1 MPLMIDKSRLGPFV
15 LEQRLGRQKT
25 GSVYH
30 AVHLQRRRAMAIRI
44 MSQHLGNSGTSV
56 QEFARE
62 VEFLKTLEH
71 PNVVRV
77 HGGGVFDD
85 EAYIATELVKGES
98 LDEVL
103 TYSLRLPWQTVID
116 YASQV
121 CAGLEYAHQRGTYHQ
136 NLSTAKILVTEEG
149 RIKITDFRGNRLNHY
164 DRWDAQPHVSSVA
177 YMAPEQLRG
186 ETNITQKVDLYS
198 LGCVMYELL
207 TGRLPFDGQTALE
220 VREKHL
226 QQPPPR
232 VSSLVFDCPI
242 MLDGLVAQLLE
253 KEPNK
258 RPHYASQVGVALQE
272 VRENENA
279 GIVEHAV
286 SGASAL
292 RAQVGDTAIK
302 RLLGRKSS
310 SRRQA
315 QWVPFYERVWFLAGC
330 AALVIG
336 LCTWAFWP
344 ASEEQLFANA
354 EKLMASGDRVQW
366 QQARESYLEPLLKRF
381 PDGQYATQARQYIEQ
396 IDMKNAQARVEL
408 NLRLGRRGK
417 TEGERRYATAWEL
430 EQDGELADALAAYEE
445 VLEKVEAK
453 NGDAVFV
460 KLAQQQIDKLRP
472 AVALAAAAEKQA
484 TEDAAAAA
492 VPAENSAPLQTP
504 LTLPGTVDRFPA
516 GHAVPI
522 SSPPREQPRS

>member
-1 MPLMIDKSRLGPFV
+1 
-15 LEQRLGRQKT
+15 
-25 GSVYH
+25 
-30 AVHLQRRRAMAIRI
+30 MAIRL

-98 LDEVL
+98 LEEML
-103 TYSLRLPWQTVID
+103 SYSLRLPWQTVID
-116 YASQV
+116 YVTQV

-136 NLSTAKILVTEEG
+136 NLSSAKILVTEEG

-164 DRWDAQPHVSSVA
+164 DRWDAQPPRSSVA

-186 ETNITQKVDLYS
+186 ETNITQKADLYS

-220 VREKHL
+220 IREKHL

-232 VSSLVFDCPI
+232 VSALELDCPI
-242 MLDGLVAQLLE
+242 WLDALVAQLLE

-258 RPHYASQVGVALQE
+258 RPHFASQVSVALKE
-272 VRENENA
+272 VRENVNQ
-279 GIVEHAV
+279 GIVQHAV

-292 RAQVGDTAIK
+292 RPQAGDTAIK
-302 RLLGRKSS
+302 HLLRRKSS
-310 SRRQA
+310 KRRPS
-315 QWVPFYERVWFLAGC
+315 QWVPIYERVWFLAGC

-344 ASEEQLFANA
+344 ASEEQLFAKA
-354 EKLMASGDRVQW
+354 DVLMATGDRAQW
-366 QQARESYLEPLLKRF
+366 GEARQIYLKLLEKF
-381 PDGQYATQARQYIEQ
+381 PDGQYAEQARQHLDQIE
-396 IDMKNAQARVEL
+396 MKNAQARVEL
-408 NLRLGRRGK
+408 NVRLGRRGK
-417 TEGERRYATAWEL
+417 TEGERRYAAAWEL
-430 EQDGELADALAAYEE
+430 EQDGELADALTAYEE
-445 VLEKVEAK
+445 VLEKVDAK
-453 NGDAVFV
+453 SDDAVFV
-460 KLAQQQIDKLRP
+460 KLAQQQIEKLKP
-472 AVALAAAAEKQA
+472 ALALAAAAEKQA
-484 TEDAAAAA
+484 SHEA
-492 VPAENSAPLQTP
+492 SAGTQSDSTPPQPP
-504 LTLPGTVDRFPA
+504 LTLPGAVDRPP
-516 GHAVPI
+516 GHAVPTS
-522 SSPPREQPRS
+522 SSPRETPRL